1 MPALDQIRIG
11 SRKWFALICLIGA
24 LCVAAPGSG
33 FSSENSSPDGR
44 KGAARIVFKG
54 NKGLSEAA
62 LRKAAEAELADFE
75 RLGGREADV
84 DDAAYQIE
92 AAYRR
97 SGFAFAVVKYRL
109 KENPEGPTAIFTISE
124 GAQVILKKL
133 RLEGSTAFDE
143 KELVALFENSRNPLL
158 KTGKPV
164 FVEAEVLDAV
174 SQIQR
179 HYRTRGYLD
188 ATVEKPDIQ
197 FVEQNTRA
205 EVTVR
210 IKEGRQYVIREISF
224 TGEIVQGTDSEL
236 EVVRKNLIGQPFFP
250 RQRFALQKQILQIY
264 GNLGYADAS
273 AQTSVVTAD
282 PTKDVTLSAEI
293 FSGPR
298 VIIGAVEIAGN
309 TRTRKQFI
317 RSRLQLEAGDV
328 FSIDKK
334 EESFRV
340 LYRTG
345 LFSSV
350 DISLKGAAGSETRT
364 LVVTVSEAPAK
375 EVYLEPGWGSY
386 EQLRIKFGF
395 RESNLLGTGRIFD
408 AGAKLSVKAQG
419 VSLSLIDPWFFNTDI
434 TAELPISYERRE
446 EPSFTREDLSASF
459 LLTKELSDHVT
470 VTGGYTF
477 TRTSLTDVE
486 PSQLDANQDEDYD
499 LGTLKA
505 QIGYDTRNDIF
516 FPTEGQKSF
525 ISAEYANDLFG
536 GNVEFGRLAGGLRY
550 FLRLRRTTVLA
561 MRYSTGLIIPGP
573 DQVGV
578 PIGERFFNGGENSV
592 RSFEEAQLGPKDASN
607 DPTGGYAFNT
617 ISVELRQQLVNR
629 LTASLFVDFGNIS
642 PNRSREE
649 LGEPSYDSRSDIWED
664 TLNDYFSDF
673 RPAIGAGLQ
682 YLLPFGP
689 ARLDLAF
696 NPDRETERDEDLF
709 VWHFSIGMAF

>member
-1 MPALDQIRIG
+1 MPALDQTRIG